1 LTIFTVNVLK
11 KHNIKQFETRDF
23 SMSSEK
29 AGATPKKASSFVH
42 GLYVKDFLLP
52 WDDRE
57 EFEALHRALKQE
69 FFPSGQ
75 SEEECV
81 LDLAQLYWQK
91 RTLWR
96 LRTAAVLRD
105 PFTNE
110 IVATEK
116 KSWSGIRRTLR
127 ENARQEGSLVRK
139 MENSVAK
146 AIAEVQRLGK
156 KLAKDRP
163 WEEVEKLTPLLRAS
177 IELATKSLLPLCEQ
191 VRQLPDAEG
200 AFDKNYLPDA
210 LEKSAR
216 LEASIDAR
224 INKVLARLVALKEFK
239 RTPAGNPL
247 AQLTGSRSTGGD

>member
-1 LTIFTVNVLK
+1 LTIFAVNVLK
-11 KHNIKQFETRDF
+11 KHNIKQFETKDF

-116 KSWSGIRRTLR
+116 KSWSGSVSACRREWWCAMLQMLHRALSGYDNYSVSSKGARIAKVVLRSGALRKREKFWRDLLMEYQALR
-127 ENARQEGSLVRK
+127 ECPASCIGS
-139 MENSVAK
+139 
-146 AIAEVQRLGK
+146 
-156 KLAKDRP
+156 
-163 WEEVEKLTPLLRAS
+163 
-177 IELATKSLLPLCEQ
+177 
-191 VRQLPDAEG
+191 
-200 AFDKNYLPDA
+200 
-210 LEKSAR
+210 
-216 LEASIDAR
+216 
-224 INKVLARLVALKEFK
+224 
-239 RTPAGNPL
+239 
-247 AQLTGSRSTGGD
+247 